1 MSNLQVDGRD
11 QEFVLYEQ
19 LQIEKF
25 SQADCFKDFSRD
37 IYDMVLSEAQRLSAN
52 AMAPANAKGDEEGCR
67 QEGDKVIVP
76 ESFHELWSKYN
87 EAGWMTISDSIEVG
101 GQGMPIAI
109 GLAASE
115 YFIAANLA
123 FTTYTGLT
131 SGAARLIQ
139 NYGTEEQKKKYME
152 NMFSGKWGGTMVLTE
167 PGAGSDVGALKTTA
181 KRLSDGTFSITG
193 TKIFISAGDHNLTEN
208 IIHPVLAKIE
218 GAPAGTKGISIFIVP
233 KIRVNA
239 DGSLGKPNDI
249 NVGGVEHKMGIKGS
263 ATCLLNFGDKGKCIG
278 ELLGEENSG
287 MRVMFQMMNEAR
299 LGVGHQGAAV
309 AGTAYLH
316 ALAYARERIQGSDI
330 REFRNPE
337 ATRVP
342 IINHP
347 DVRRMLLWMKAYT
360 EGFRVLNLYAAYCFD
375 QERMAT
381 NEEEKKKW
389 DGMAALL
396 TPVCKAYCSDMGF
409 RVCETAMQVYG
420 GYGYIHEYP
429 VEQFLRDQKIASIY
443 EGTNGI
449 QALDMVAR
457 KLGMGKGTIFLN
469 YIQKIN
475 QLCEEQKGHELL
487 GPCIELLETAKN
499 ALAEVTFFFAQKG
512 KEDFVVPVLYAT
524 PYLELFGDV
533 TLGWLLLWQAVLAQE
548 KFRALAKQ
556 KGAKDEASIDGLIGE
571 SRDAAYYSGK
581 VASAR
586 FFANTVLGLAPG
598 KAQVIKRADKS
609 ALEIAEESFG

>member
-1 MSNLQVDGRD
+1 
-11 QEFVLYEQ
+11 
-19 LQIEKF
+19 
-25 SQADCFKDFSRD
+25 
-37 IYDMVLSEAQRLSAN
+37 
-52 AMAPANAKGDEEGCR
+52 
-67 QEGDKVIVP
+67 
-76 ESFHELWSKYN
+76 
-87 EAGWMTISDSIEVG
+87 
-101 GQGMPIAI
+101 
-109 GLAASE
+109 
-115 YFIAANLA
+115 
-123 FTTYTGLT
+123 
-131 SGAARLIQ
+131 
-139 NYGTEEQKKKYME
+139 
-152 NMFSGKWGGTMVLTE
+152 
-167 PGAGSDVGALKTTA
+167 
-181 KRLSDGTFSITG
+181 
-193 TKIFISAGDHNLTEN
+193 
-208 IIHPVLAKIE
+208 
-218 GAPAGTKGISIFIVP
+218 
-233 KIRVNA
+233 
-239 DGSLGKPNDI
+239 
-249 NVGGVEHKMGIKGS
+249 
-263 ATCLLNFGDKGKCIG
+263 
-278 ELLGEENSG
+278 
-287 MRVMFQMMNEAR
+287 
-299 LGVGHQGAAV
+299 
-309 AGTAYLH
+309 
-316 ALAYARERIQGSDI
+316 
-330 REFRNPE
+330 
-337 ATRVP
+337 
-342 IINHP
+342 
-347 DVRRMLLWMKAYT
+347 MLLWMKAYT

-475 QLCEEQKGHELL
+475 QLCEEQRGHELL